1 MNLLNIRAFILLI
14 LFLLLFDLQFRL
26 NEPNNL
32 SGVDDSSYFLHSE
45 TISNDFDL
53 DYSNQINFEDLDT
66 NKFYFNP
73 KNESFIPKHP
83 IGVGILS
90 SPFTFLGLLLERS
103 NLFKNHE
110 SDLVYLIYSLSSI
123 FYFSCSLILISKI
136 EILLGKKQKE
146 NTLFLFVLLFGS
158 GVGYFAFERF
168 SMTHIYEVFSIL
180 LITYFVLKKLISNDK
195 LTFLLGFGWL
205 LPIFIRW
212 TNYFLVLTPFLI
224 YFVLHEKSLIRNR
237 RFKDYFSKQFIF
249 GIFTV
254 PIIFIIFN
262 YYFYGAF
269 VYFPSQIY
277 YSNFDI
283 VDSLNSMTARRGYN
297 LDFNIELVRGLVVDF
312 LKILFSTEFGIL
324 YFSPLIFLSVFY
336 CFYYLYKTEFIIF
349 FLNLLIISLP
359 FINVLVWKSTASSY
373 GYRYLYSLIP
383 LGIFY
388 YFLIPMALKKLLI
401 SLSYFLFTH
410 L

>member
-1 MNLLNIRAFILLI
+1 MLI

-136 EILLGKKQKE
+136 EILLGKKQKRKH
-146 NTLFLFVLLFGS
+146 TFFVC
-158 GVGYFAFERF
+158 
-168 SMTHIYEVFSIL
+168 
-180 LITYFVLKKLISNDK
+180 
-195 LTFLLGFGWL
+195 
-205 LPIFIRW
+205 
-212 TNYFLVLTPFLI
+212 
-224 YFVLHEKSLIRNR
+224 
-237 RFKDYFSKQFIF
+237 
-249 GIFTV
+249 
-254 PIIFIIFN
+254 FIIWF
-262 YYFYGAF
+262 
-269 VYFPSQIY
+269 
-277 YSNFDI
+277 
-283 VDSLNSMTARRGYN
+283 RCR
-297 LDFNIELVRGLVVDF
+297 
-312 LKILFSTEFGIL
+312 
-324 YFSPLIFLSVFY
+324 IF
-336 CFYYLYKTEFIIF
+336 CF
-349 FLNLLIISLP
+349 
-359 FINVLVWKSTASSY
+359 
-373 GYRYLYSLIP
+373 
-383 LGIFY
+383 
-388 YFLIPMALKKLLI
+388 
-401 SLSYFLFTH
+401 
-410 L
+410 